1 MSGARAFNCPECGGS
16 GMRGSSD
23 GMREFECFD
32 CSGEGQW
39 EAEDE
44 AEQLTEVH
52 SDPFLNDRRA
62 A

>member
-1 MSGARAFNCPECGGS
+1 MTRIINCPECGGS
-16 GMRGSSD
+16 GLRSCNG
-23 GMREFECFD
+23 REFECFD

>member
-1 MSGARAFNCPECGGS
+1 MTRIIKCSECGGS
-16 GMRGSSD
+16 GLRSCNG
-23 GMREFECFD
+23 REFECFD

>member
-1 MSGARAFNCPECGGS
+1 MTRIINCPECGGS
-16 GMRGSSD
+16 GMRSCNG
-23 GMREFECFD
+23 REFECFD

-44 AEQLTEVH
+44 AEQLTETL
-52 SDPFLNDRRA
+52 SDPFLKDWGEA

>member
-1 MSGARAFNCPECGGS
+1 MTRTINCPECGGS
-16 GMRGSSD
+16 GLRSCNG
-23 GMREFECFD
+23 REFECFD